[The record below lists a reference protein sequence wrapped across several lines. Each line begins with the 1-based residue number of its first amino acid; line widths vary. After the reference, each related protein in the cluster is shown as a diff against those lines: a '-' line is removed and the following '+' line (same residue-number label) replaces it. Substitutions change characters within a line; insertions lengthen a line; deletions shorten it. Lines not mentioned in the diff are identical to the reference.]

1 MKSTAFLDL
10 FFAFFAHIISFVVEL
25 NQNGNKTTIH
35 LKVIHAIQQKVP
47 SNVNKLTEKKL
58 KERLKKC
65 LKTNPFSFFKPLSR
79 LI

>member
-1 MKSTAFLDL
+1 MKLTAFLDL

-47 SNVNKLTEKKL
+47 SNVNKLT
-58 KERLKKC
+58 
-65 LKTNPFSFFKPLSR
+65 
-79 LI
+79 